1 MKRLS
6 IILLIISHCLILRAE
21 CKHPVVK
28 ENLLDLVTL
37 DSLISNQENLR
48 KQKLV
53 RINNL
58 KRQLRDAYNVKEK
71 LSLITSLLNEYKLF
85 DSDSA
90 ITYASKLYNLAVNT
104 KPVDDSLLSVAL
116 INNAYLQSIQGYHTK
131 SQRLLSEVPAS
142 CLTNPELRIQY
153 YKVKEYGCA
162 MELVY
167 STNNK
172 DKVDEIGHQLKQYR
186 DSLKMSCKN
195 ISNQYP
201 WLDIADKIEN
211 GRINEIAPEE
221 IRLLAHSVDTI
232 SDIKRINTENCYW
245 LSRYF
250 SEKGDPG
257 KAMHYMIL
265 SSQSSVMNQSR
276 EMASLPN
283 LATLLLD
290 FGDIDRAFNY
300 IIYSS
305 DQINAYKNRNRMV
318 MLSSI
323 ISDVRNAYQ
332 ERLVQKEHRAR
343 VYLFIILSVT
353 VVLIAGSVIIINRNK
368 KLSATRKQLTSVNEK
383 LLNVLKQRNDAITHL
398 QNMNAQLL
406 ELNTVKRE
414 VIALA
419 FNNTS
424 QQIKRLDLFRK
435 KLLKK
440 FKLKQ
445 YDDVDV
451 ELSSEDIIKEQ
462 YADFYKAFDKMALS
476 IYPDLPEEYNS
487 RCNSAA
493 TVDCKYVK
501 RTGSLNMRLRIYAL
515 RKFGIEKS
523 ADLAH
528 LLNVSIRTVYNNRL
542 ADPNTTET

>member
-1 MKRLS
+1 M
-6 IILLIISHCLILRAE
+6 ISCCLILHSE

-28 ENLLDLVTL
+28 ENLRDLVTL
-37 DSLISNQENLR
+37 DSLITNQENLR
-48 KQKLV
+48 KQKLD
-53 RINNL
+53 RINIL
-58 KRQLRDAYNVKEK
+58 KRQLHGASDIKEK
-71 LSLITSLLNEYKLF
+71 LSLVTSLLHEYKLF

-90 ITYASKLYNLAVNT
+90 ITYASKLYDLAVKT
-104 KPVDDSLLSVAL
+104 RPVDDSLLSVAL
-116 INNAYLQSIQGYHTK
+116 INNAYLQSIQGYHAK
-131 SQRLLSEVPAS
+131 SQQLLSKVPKS
-142 CLTNPELRIQY
+142 SLSNPELRKQY

-167 STNNK
+167 ATGNK
-172 DKVDEIGHQLKQYR
+172 EKVAEIGYQLKQYR
-186 DSLKMSCKN
+186 DSLKMSCIN
-195 ISNQYP
+195 IANHYP

-211 GRINEIAPEE
+211 GRINEITPEDVR
-221 IRLLAHSVDTI
+221 RLSETVDTI
-232 SDIKRINTENCYW
+232 SDITRINAENCYW
-245 LSRYF
+245 LSRYY
-250 SEKGDPG
+250 SEKNDPG

-265 SSQSSVMNQSR
+265 SSQSSIINQSR
-276 EMASLPN
+276 EMASLPD

-290 FGDIDRAFNY
+290 YGDIDRAFNY

-332 ERLVQKEHRAR
+332 ERLVQKEQRAR

-353 VVLIAGSVIIINRNK
+353 IVLIIGSVLIINRNK
-368 KLSATRKQLTSVNEK
+368 KLSATRKQLSSVNEK
-383 LLNVLKQRNDAITHL
+383 LLNALKQRNEAITDL
-398 QNMNAQLL
+398 QNVNSQLL
-406 ELNTVKRE
+406 ELNKVKRE

-445 YDDVDV
+445 YDDIDS

-493 TVDCKYVK
+493 SVDCKYVK